1 MCFVLSRRSG
11 IVKNPLD
18 LKEILTSS
26 SGSKSSISLTLE
38 VVADTCKV
46 GGVMLEYLIILN
58 ILNIL
63 NNT

>member
-1 MCFVLSRRSG
+1 MCYVLSRRSG

-46 GGVMLEYLIILN
+46 GGVMLEYLIYF
-58 ILNIL
+58 
-63 NNT
+63 